1 MLIKSN
7 SVPNFLF
14 ESPRKKEYKSK
25 IFNLSRIISY
35 SEFLRN
41 NPKATK
47 IERQSAIKNFYDSL
61 LRK

>member
-14 ESPRKKEYKSK
+14 ESPQKKEYKLK
-25 IFNLSRIISY
+25 LFKATKIISY
-35 SEFLRN
+35 SEFLKH
-41 NPKATK
+41 NPTATK
-47 IERQSAIKNFYDSL
+47 AERRAAIKNFYDSL